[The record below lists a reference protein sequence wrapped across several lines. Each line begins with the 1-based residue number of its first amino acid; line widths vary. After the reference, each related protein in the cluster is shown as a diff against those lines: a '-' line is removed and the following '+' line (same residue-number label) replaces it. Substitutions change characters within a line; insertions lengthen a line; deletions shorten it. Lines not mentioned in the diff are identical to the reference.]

1 MTTEQESAQL
11 VDRVEELLGGDDA
24 EAAAELLAA
33 MHPADQADLYDRL
46 DDRER
51 ETMLALLS
59 NESRALLLEHL
70 DEETLDEI
78 VERLPR
84 VELARVLDLTSNDI
98 AADALRLLPPAEA
111 ARTLAQMTTA
121 PEVTPLLIHPDESA
135 GGLMTRGYVA
145 LHKDMTVGE
154 AVTFLRARKPN
165 AEEAYYLYVLDAA
178 NHLQGVVNL
187 RQLIVSEPET
197 RIEDVMTRD
206 VISVRPDVDQEEAAN
221 LLQHYRLR
229 ALPVVDES
237 GVLSGIITSDD
248 IIDVITEE
256 ATEDMYRIVGLP
268 AGESVYAPLAEST
281 RRRLPWL
288 LINLVAVM
296 VVAGTVAAFEGTI
309 EQAAALA
316 VFMPVVAGQG
326 GNAGIQ
332 TITIVVRGL
341 AIGDIEL
348 RDARRILG
356 KEIAIGIVKGL
367 AIGAIVGLV
376 AWVWQGGWAWGLVVS
391 VALVGNMLV
400 AGAVGSLIPL
410 GLRALR
416 LDPAV
421 ASGIFLTSIT
431 DVMGIVF
438 LLGLG
443 TILIDQLT

>member
-1 MTTEQESAQL
+1 
-11 VDRVEELLGGDDA
+11 
-24 EAAAELLAA
+24 
-33 MHPADQADLYDRL
+33 
-46 DDRER
+46 
-51 ETMLALLS
+51 
-59 NESRALLLEHL
+59 
-70 DEETLDEI
+70 
-78 VERLPR
+78 
-84 VELARVLDLTSNDI
+84 
-98 AADALRLLPPAEA
+98 
-111 ARTLAQMTTA
+111 
-121 PEVTPLLIHPDESA
+121 
-135 GGLMTRGYVA
+135 
-145 LHKDMTVGE
+145 MTVGE
-154 AVTFLRARKPN
+154 AIALLRARKPL

-178 NHLQGVVNL
+178 NRLQGVVNL
-187 RQLIVSEPET
+187 RELIVADPQT
-197 RIEDVMTRD
+197 KIEDVMTAE
-206 VISVRPDVDQEEAAN
+206 VISVRPDTDQEEVAN
-221 LLQHYRLR
+221 ELQHYRLR
-229 ALPVVDES
+229 ALPVVDED
-237 GVLSGIITSDD
+237 GVLSGIITADD
-248 IIDVITEE
+248 VIDVMQEE

-268 AGESVYAPLAEST
+268 ADESVYAPLAEST

-296 VVAGTVAAFEGTI
+296 VVAVTVAIFEGTI
-309 EQAAALA
+309 DRAAALA

-367 AIGAIVGLV
+367 VIGIIVGVV
-376 AWVWQGGWAWGLVVS
+376 AWVWQGGWAWGLVVGA
-391 VALVGNMLV
+391 ALVGNMLV

-410 GLRALR
+410 GLRAMR

-443 TILIDQLT
+443 TLLISQLT

>member
-1 MTTEQESAQL
+1 MP
-11 VDRVEELLGGDDA
+11 
-24 EAAAELLAA
+24 
-33 MHPADQADLYDRL
+33 M
-46 DDRER
+46 
-51 ETMLALLS
+51 
-59 NESRALLLEHL
+59 
-70 DEETLDEI
+70 
-78 VERLPR
+78 
-84 VELARVLDLTSNDI
+84 
-98 AADALRLLPPAEA
+98 
-111 ARTLAQMTTA
+111 
-121 PEVTPLLIHPDESA
+121 
-135 GGLMTRGYVA
+135 
-145 LHKDMTVGE
+145 
-154 AVTFLRARKPN
+154 
-165 AEEAYYLYVLDAA
+165 
-178 NHLQGVVNL
+178 
-187 RQLIVSEPET
+187 
-197 RIEDVMTRD
+197 
-206 VISVRPDVDQEEAAN
+206 
-221 LLQHYRLR
+221 
-229 ALPVVDES
+229 
-237 GVLSGIITSDD
+237 
-248 IIDVITEE
+248 
-256 ATEDMYRIVGLP
+256 
-268 AGESVYAPLAEST
+268 
-281 RRRLPWL
+281 
-288 LINLVAVM
+288 
-296 VVAGTVAAFEGTI
+296 VAG
-309 EQAAALA
+309 
-316 VFMPVVAGQG
+316 MG